1 MIYGELQ
8 SEINRLRFQNNQLL
22 MLREARE
29 KEHEQVMFENQTL
42 ISKLENLENVFIG
55 QPSRRPDISSV

>member
-1 MIYGELQ
+1 
-8 SEINRLRFQNNQLL
+8 

-29 KEHEQVMFENQTL
+29 KEHEQAMFENQTL

-55 QPSRRPDISSV
+55 